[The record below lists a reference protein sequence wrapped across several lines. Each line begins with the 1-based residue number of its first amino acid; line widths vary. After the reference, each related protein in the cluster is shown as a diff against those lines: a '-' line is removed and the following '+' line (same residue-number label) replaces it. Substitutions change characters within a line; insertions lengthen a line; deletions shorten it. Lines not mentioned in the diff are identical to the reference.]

1 MNKQVGKTAIFTKD
15 SLKAIQDKM
24 RELCI
29 ESFNNEYGLDDVLKE
44 KLKGRNKDINSKD
57 MDNYQEMKDQ
67 LEKNKIKLE
76 QADNK
81 SKKLD
86 TSSNEVN
93 SMISN
98 LRQSKLNKST
108 YLLSEE
114 EKDKLENY
122 IDEVKITNKQFQE
135 MNQLSVTIDNVKEQ
149 LEDDKKAIKF
159 HEENNRALST
169 RNVALNKKVKEQE
182 NRIDELEEENFGLRK
197 SLAYLKNKF
206 IKLTKFLQ
214 EKLFGWGK
222 KDPIYKKVVDD
233 LVDENILD
241 KADIKDIKKED
252 LELRYLS

>member
-15 SLKAIQDKM
+15 SLKIIQDKM
-24 RELCI
+24 RALCI
-29 ESFNNEYGLDDVLKE
+29 ESFNTEYDLDNVLKK
-44 KLKGRNKDINSKD
+44 KLKGRNQDINVD
-57 MDNYQEMKDQ
+57 NMDNYQEMKDQ

-122 IDEVKITNKQFQE
+122 IDE
-135 MNQLSVTIDNVKEQ
+135 
-149 LEDDKKAIKF
+149 
-159 HEENNRALST
+159 
-169 RNVALNKKVKEQE
+169 
-182 NRIDELEEENFGLRK
+182 LEEENFGLRK
-197 SLAYLKNKF
+197 SLTYLKNKF